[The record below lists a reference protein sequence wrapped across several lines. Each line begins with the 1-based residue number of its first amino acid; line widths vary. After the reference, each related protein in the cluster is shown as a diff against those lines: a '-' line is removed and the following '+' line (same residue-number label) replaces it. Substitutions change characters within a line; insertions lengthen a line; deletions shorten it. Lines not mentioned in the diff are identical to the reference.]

1 MKKIIRELSSY
12 TIFGVLTTAIAISS
26 YKFFLLL
33 NISYII
39 ATTLSTVLAVIFA
52 YATNR
57 KYVFESKNDIK
68 LESFKFLIA
77 RFIIYLIETVLI
89 ILLVTEFE
97 VEEFISKILVTVLVV
112 ISNYIVSKFII
123 FRDIRR
129 NKIEKN

>member
-12 TIFGVLTTAIAISS
+12 TIFGILTTAIAISS

-52 YATNR
+52 YVTNR